1 MYVQKLASIAQLVKV
16 DDCIFFWFPGDGVER
31 EDVILLPHKW
41 KGVASYQGPW
51 PP

>member
-1 MYVQKLASIAQLVKV
+1 
-16 DDCIFFWFPGDGVER
+16 VER